1 MSPMH
6 PARRRLPAALGAGL
20 VPLLCL
26 ALAPA
31 ATAGG
36 YRLRAEALA
45 NVQSPVGLLV
55 LAAEGKRRP
64 WLDVEAM
71 VWLGAGADSEADA
84 LVIAARARSPE
95 GGAEARIGRFVLVA
109 GALRPVHVDGAH
121 VRVRLRDRWY
131 LETFGG
137 TPVVPGF
144 GARAYDWL
152 AGARASRSL
161 GDWGAVG
168 LAYMHQRDR
177 GLVAAEEIGL
187 DAGGAVA
194 EAADVG
200 GRVAVDLL
208 HFGVSEAQVSAAMRR
223 GPWRVEL
230 YGAHRSPMRLLP
242 ATSLF
247 SVLGDVP
254 SQKLGTV
261 VRWRA
266 APRLDVLADAGARVI
281 GDDAGVDVSARA
293 TLRLNERGSAAVR
306 AELRRAAAPD
316 GGWTGARAT
325 VRAPLLAALAL
336 AVELEVA
343 RPDEVRGRGAVW
355 PWALAALH
363 WQRAGWDA
371 AIAVE
376 ASASPAHRYRVDALA
391 RVARQWEVGGR

>member
-1 MSPMH
+1 MR
-6 PARRRLPAALGAGL
+6 PAIRRTPAVLCAGL
-20 VPLLCL
+20 VSLLC
-26 ALAPA
+26 LAPA

-45 NVQSPVGLLV
+45 SVQSPVGLLV
-55 LAAEGKRRP
+55 LAAEGEQRP
-64 WLDVEAM
+64 WLDAEAV
-71 VWLGAGADSEADA
+71 VWLGAGAGSEADA
-84 LVIAARARSPE
+84 LVIAVRARSSE
-95 GGAEARIGRFVLVA
+95 GRAEARIGRFVLAA

-121 VRVRLRDRWY
+121 VRLRLRDRWFI
-131 LETFGG
+131 EAFGG
-137 TPVVPGF
+137 APVVPGF
-144 GARAYDWL
+144 GARAHDWL

-161 GDWGAVG
+161 GDWGAIG
-168 LAYMHQRDR
+168 LAYLHQRDR
-177 GLVAAEEIGL
+177 GLVAADELGV

-200 GRVAVDLL
+200 GRVAVDLV
-208 HFGVSEAQVSAAMRR
+208 HRGVSEAQVSAALRR

-230 YGAHRSPMRLLP
+230 YGAHRSPMRLVP

-254 SQKLGTV
+254 AQKLGAV

-266 APRLDVLADAGARVI
+266 APRLDVLADAGARV
-281 GDDAGVDVSARA
+281 GAGAGADVSARA
-293 TLRLNERGSAAVR
+293 TLRLNERGSAAVHT
-306 AELRRAAAPD
+306 ELRRAGAPE
-316 GGWTGARAT
+316 GGWTGARAA
-325 VRAPLLAALAL
+325 VRAPLPAALVL

-343 RPDEVRGRGAVW
+343 RPDEARGRGAVW

-376 ASASPAHRYRVDALA
+376 ASASPAYRHRVDALA
-391 RVARQWEVGGR
+391 RLARQWEVGGR